1 MEVNG
6 FDICEAGV
14 MPLINAFCESFDLT
28 ETINQN
34 LPWDEKQC
42 KLSPGDHIKALVLN
56 ILNKRTA
63 LYQVENSFRE
73 YDLELLFGPGVSPE
87 DFNDD
92 VLGRTLDKFYAAN
105 PKKVF
110 STFALKAIA
119 KDNVDLSII
128 HGDTTSKVVYGQY
141 EGKGHLNVTY
151 GKSKDHRADL
161 KQYICGLLTTGDG
174 GVPLFGEVKDGNF
187 NDKTWNK
194 ELLPQLAELMDIEEL
209 KKITY
214 VADSALVNKSC
225 LERIQDQKLKFI
237 SRFPHNFNLAD
248 ELIEEAWAKNEW
260 IEVGRLAKKKNSA
273 EYKYWE
279 TRRKIY
285 GHKYRMIVVHS
296 THLDGR
302 KLKGLN
308 KRLENRKAELQKAI
322 KEIEKKEYACIP
334 DAEKD
339 LNRFLKENE
348 NRFYPLEG
356 HVEKDKVRKKRKNR
370 GRPRA
375 DETPEYEEK
384 IRVRIELGE
393 LKEVAVNE
401 ERERLSCFILITN
414 VDEEKRNGLEI
425 LKEYKR
431 QHTVENKFKFIKNPV
446 MVGPI
451 YLQKKE
457 RLEAL
462 TYVVLIALLIYTI
475 LERRVRQALEKEEE
489 PIILKG
495 NVKSFEPTGNRIL
508 ELFESVKILKI
519 DEGGFVKRIIPN
531 RYLKLQRL
539 LGFAGFDMSIYQAPG

>member
-1 MEVNG
+1 MENNG
-6 FDICEAGV
+6 FDIREAGV
-14 MPLINAFCESFDLT
+14 MPLINALCESFDLT
-28 ETINQN
+28 EIINQN
-34 LPWDEKQC
+34 LSWDEKQC

-73 YDLELLFGPGVSPE
+73 YDLELLFGAGVTPE

-110 STFALKAIA
+110 SSFALQAIA
-119 KDNVDLSII
+119 KDNVDLSVI

-141 EGKGHLNVTY
+141 QGEGQLNVTY
-151 GKSKDHRADL
+151 GRNKDHRPGL

-174 GVPLFGEVKDGNF
+174 GIPLFGEVKDGNF
-187 NDKTWNK
+187 DDKTWNK
-194 ELLPQLAELMDIEEL
+194 ELLPQLAELMDIEDL
-209 KKITY
+209 KKMIY

-225 LERIQDQKLKFI
+225 LEKIQAQKLQFI

-248 ELIEEAWAKNEW
+248 ELIEEAWGKNEW
-260 IEVGRLAKKKNSA
+260 KEVGRLAKKKTSA

-279 TRRKIY
+279 TGRKIY
-285 GHKYRMIVVHS
+285 GQEYRMIVVHS

-308 KRLENRKAELQKAI
+308 KRLEKRKVELEKAI
-322 KEIEKKEYACIP
+322 KENEKKEYACTP
-334 DAEKD
+334 DAERD
-339 LNRFLKENE
+339 LKRFLKENKD
-348 NRFYPLEG
+348 RFYKLNG
-356 HVEKDKVRKKRKNR
+356 WVEKERVKKRRNNR
-370 GRPRA
+370 GRPRKG
-375 DETPEYEEK
+375 ETPEYEE
-384 IRVRIELGE
+384 RIILRIKLGDLNE
-393 LKEVAVNE
+393 AAVNE

-414 VDEEKRNGLEI
+414 VDGKKRNGLEI

-446 MVGPI
+446 LIGPI

-462 TYVVLIALLIYTI
+462 TYVVLIALLIYSI
-475 LERRVRQALEKEEE
+475 LERRVRQALKKEDK
-489 PIILKG
+489 PIVLKG
-495 NVKSFEPTGNRIL
+495 NVKSFEPTGNRII
-508 ELFESVKILKI
+508 ELFEPVKILKI
-519 DEGGFVKRIIPN
+519 NDSGSMKRVIPK
-531 RYLKLQRL
+531 RYLNLQRL
-539 LGFAGFDMSIYQAPG
+539 LSFAGFDMSIYQAPG

>member
-1 MEVNG
+1 MENNG
-6 FDICEAGV
+6 FDIREAGV
-14 MPLINAFCESFDLT
+14 MPLINALCGAFDLT
-28 ETINQN
+28 EIINQN
-34 LPWDEKQC
+34 LSWDEKQC

-73 YDLELLFGPGVSPE
+73 YDLELLFGAGVTPE

-110 STFALKAIA
+110 SSFALQAIA
-119 KDNVDLSII
+119 KDNVDLSVI

-141 EGKGHLNVTY
+141 QGEGQLNVTY
-151 GKSKDHRADL
+151 GRNKDHRPGL

-174 GVPLFGEVKDGNF
+174 GIPLFGEVKDGNF
-187 NDKTWNK
+187 DDKTWNK
-194 ELLPQLAELMDIEEL
+194 ELLPQLAELMDIEDL
-209 KKITY
+209 KKMIY

-225 LERIQDQKLKFI
+225 LEKIQAQKLQFI

-248 ELIEEAWAKNEW
+248 ELIEEAWAKNKW
-260 IEVGRLAKKKNSA
+260 KEVGRLAKKKTSA

-285 GHKYRMIVVHS
+285 GQEYRMIVVHS

-308 KRLENRKAELQKAI
+308 KRLEKRKVELEKAI
-322 KEIEKKEYACIP
+322 KENEKKEYACTP
-334 DAEKD
+334 DAERD
-339 LNRFLKENE
+339 LKRFLKENKD
-348 NRFYPLEG
+348 RFYKLNG
-356 HVEKDKVRKKRKNR
+356 WVEKERVKKRRNNR
-370 GRPRA
+370 GRPRKG
-375 DETPEYEEK
+375 ETPEYEE
-384 IRVRIELGE
+384 RIILRIKLGDLNE
-393 LKEVAVNE
+393 AAVNE

-414 VDEEKRNGLEI
+414 VDGKKRNGLEI

-446 MVGPI
+446 LIGPI

-462 TYVVLIALLIYTI
+462 TYVVLIALLIYSI
-475 LERRVRQALEKEEE
+475 LERRVRQALKKEDK

-495 NVKSFEPTGNRIL
+495 NVKSFEPTGNRII
-508 ELFESVKILKI
+508 ELFEPVKILKI
-519 DEGGFVKRIIPN
+519 NDSGSMKRVIPK
-531 RYLKLQRL
+531 RYLDLQRL
-539 LGFAGFDMSIYQAPG
+539 LGFAGFDMGIYQGPG